1 MKRTIV
7 LLRAGDKVGSWGE
20 SGGRRR
26 TEAMAA
32 VVYNT
37 VVSGT
42 EIGDDCDGVG
52 RRRCETLDELRPG
65 KSTRTV
71 GGGYRERLY
80 RW

>member
-1 MKRTIV
+1 
-7 LLRAGDKVGSWGE
+7 
-20 SGGRRR
+20 
-26 TEAMAA
+26 MAA